1 MRTLYISEN
10 WLSKQLYCVR
20 SINEHWYTPPLP
32 LPFNTLLNRETASAN
47 WWGIWGGT
55 TSVYLLLRFIH
66 RFKTSASF
74 PTLLPNLVCA
84 IIMLQL
90 ATLKHFGAKLR
101 SCRYS
106 QNHLKCWWCSVS
118 VKTIFCFDGL
128 ICFAS
133 WCCVVGV
140 PLLLSKV
147 YEDGQVWIWTLILM
161 VSVGSNN
168 KIEIYIPE
176 VSGLTSS
183 PIHYRFFAIND
194 LCHTSRTD
202 RLWL

>member
-1 MRTLYISEN
+1 MGP
-10 WLSKQLYCVR
+10 KD
-20 SINEHWYTPPLP
+20 PLP
-32 LPFNTLLNRETASAN
+32 YWQQATTCTCDTAWSWKHTLL
-47 WWGIWGGT
+47 
-55 TSVYLLLRFIH
+55 
-66 RFKTSASF
+66 
-74 PTLLPNLVCA
+74 LPQVDWLVLQIVNIDILKLDNINLVRLTPVTFILSN
-84 IIMLQL
+84 IIIECICIIVYADLCNV
-90 ATLKHFGAKLR
+90 T
-101 SCRYS
+101 